1 MAIEQWS
8 SYSVG
13 PPQKLW
19 RPTSKLAWS
28 IRRTKSFSMS
38 APITL
43 NIKSVARCWIDHRQI
58 ENSSDATSAISRL
71 TSTRDEFNRAVKDA
85 NKHLKSY
92 CRQNG
97 WKLIQHLKI
106 TENGLNKGGL
116 HLSYKGNQN
125 ILTTFTCSPQIS
137 CVLSV
142 LNPTVNPIYQIKA
155 VERVQHRFGLAGCRM
170 RLKARRDVGY
180 EIL

>member
-1 MAIEQWS
+1 MVIEQWS

-13 PPQKLW
+13 PPQKRW
-19 RPTSKLAWS
+19 RTSSKLTWS

-43 NIKSVARCWIDHRQI
+43 NIETVSRCWIDHRQF
-58 ENSSDATSAISRL
+58 ENSSDATSAISGL

-125 ILTTFTCSPQIS
+125 IFNNFNA
-137 CVLSV
+137 LSADFLRAQCIKSNSESRI
-142 LNPTVNPIYQIKA
+142 LNESGREGPT
-155 VERVQHRFGLAGCRM
+155 
-170 RLKARRDVGY
+170 
-180 EIL
+180 

>member
-13 PPQKLW
+13 PPQKRW
-19 RPTSKLAWS
+19 RTSSKLTWS

-43 NIKSVARCWIDHRQI
+43 NIETVSRCWIDHRKF
-58 ENSSDATSAISRL
+58 ENSSDATSAISGL

-125 ILTTFTCSPQIS
+125 IFNNFNA
-137 CVLSV
+137 LSADFLRAQCIKSNSESRI
-142 LNPTVNPIYQIKA
+142 LNESGREGPT
-155 VERVQHRFGLAGCRM
+155 
-170 RLKARRDVGY
+170 
-180 EIL
+180 

>member
-19 RPTSKLAWS
+19 RTTSKLTWS

-38 APITL
+38 APITF
-43 NIKSVARCWIDHRQI
+43 NIKTVPKCWIDRGQI
-58 ENSSDATSAISRL
+58 ENSSDANFAISKL
-71 TSTRDEFNRAVKDA
+71 TSTRDGFNGTVKDA
-85 NKHLKSY
+85 NKHLKSC
-92 CRQNG
+92 CRQNR
-97 WKLIQHLKI
+97 WKVIQRLKI
-106 TENGLNKGGL
+106 TENGLNKRGL

-125 ILTTFTCSPQIS
+125 IFNNFNSPQIS

-142 LNPTVNPIYQIKA
+142 LNPTVNTVYWMKA
-155 VERVQHRFGLAGCRM
+155 VERVQHGFGRM
-170 RLKARRDVGY
+170 
-180 EIL
+180 

>member
-1 MAIEQWS
+1 
-8 SYSVG
+8 
-13 PPQKLW
+13 
-19 RPTSKLAWS
+19 
-28 IRRTKSFSMS
+28 MS

-43 NIKSVARCWIDHRQI
+43 NIKRVARCWIDHRQI
-58 ENSSDATSAISRL
+58 ENSSDSTSAISRL

-106 TENGLNKGGL
+106 TENGLNKGEL

-125 ILTTFTCSPQIS
+125 IFNNFN
-137 CVLSV
+137 VLSADF
-142 LNPTVNPIYQIKA
+142 L
-155 VERVQHRFGLAGCRM
+155 RVQCIKSNSESHILNESSREGPTWVWQDVGWGLKRGGMWDTRFFNGEIRVED
-170 RLKARRDVGY
+170 RKARLGHTPIWR
-180 EIL
+180 